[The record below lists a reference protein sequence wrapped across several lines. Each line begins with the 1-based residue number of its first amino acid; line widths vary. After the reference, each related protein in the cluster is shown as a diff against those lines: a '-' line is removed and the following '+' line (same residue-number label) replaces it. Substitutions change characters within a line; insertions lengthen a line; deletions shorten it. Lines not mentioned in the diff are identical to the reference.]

1 MKEEYK
7 NDKFLVAMD
16 AAGADVD
23 GALNRFMGK
32 VSLYKK
38 FMKKFL
44 EDRSYPDM
52 LESLAGHD
60 PEEAFRQAH
69 TLKGVAGN
77 LGINNLLAVLVP
89 HGGGAARRQ
98 RTLRRTGE
106 CLQGG
111 VREDCGYYRAR
122 LERMTRCGAAKAAPH
137 FWMQ

>member
-77 LGINNLLAVLVP
+77 LGINNL
-89 HGGGAARRQ
+89 
-98 RTLRRTGE
+98 
-106 CLQGG
+106 QGG

>member
-7 NDKFLVAMD
+7 NDKFLVALD

-32 VSLYKK
+32 TSLYKK

-44 EDRSYPDM
+44 EDRSYTDM

-89 HGGGAARRQ
+89 MVEVLRAGKEPSEEQVSACKVEYQ
-98 RTLRRTGE
+98 RI
-106 CLQGG
+106 
-111 VREDCGYYRAR
+111 VDII
-122 LERMTRCGAAKAAPH
+122 ERH
-137 FWMQ
+137 WNES

>member
-7 NDKFLVAMD
+7 NDKFLVALD

-69 TLKGVAGN
+69 TLKGVA
-77 LGINNLLAVLVP
+77 IWESIICWP
-89 HGGGAARRQ
+89 
-98 RTLRRTGE
+98 
-106 CLQGG
+106 CWSPWW
-111 VREDCGYYRAR
+111 
-122 LERMTRCGAAKAAPH
+122 RCCAPAKNPPKNR
-137 FWMQ
+137 